1 MPRRSSRLVLHTN
14 VGSSSIFIHFMSSMY
29 PTLGWSLGS
38 PSEKNEYRSS
48 ITHIFT
54 SIISVILYALKCSK
68 MRAESLEVLSELT
81 YGVNEIKKF
90 DSYQMLKYTFC

>member
-1 MPRRSSRLVLHTN
+1 MFAH
-14 VGSSSIFIHFMSSMY
+14 FIHFMSSMY
-29 PTLGWSLGS
+29 PTLGRSLGS

-48 ITHIFT
+48 VTHIFAGM
-54 SIISVILYALKCSK
+54 ISVILYALKCSK
-68 MRAESLEVLSELT
+68 VRAESLEVLSELT